1 MKKLFSLA
9 ILLFMMSV
17 SAFAVNDSTIV
28 KCWIIFSDKGK
39 FKPEENI
46 KYNSEA
52 YKTGYELLSE
62 RAIKRRLKVIS
73 KEELISYRDLPLE
86 NLYIENVSNLGIN
99 IIAKSRWF
107 NGVSAYLSMN
117 QIYKLASQNY
127 IKQIYAVKKLYKQNF
142 DYISPVFI
150 KDYYGY
156 DIASDTSN
164 VYNYGKSLPQ
174 MSLIDAVKVHNL
186 GITGK
191 GVLVASLDDGFEW
204 RNHDAFSKLQ
214 VLDEYDFINGDKT
227 VSREQTQKYED
238 TQSQGA
244 HGTAT
249 LSSLAGFSDGKLIGP
264 AFNSEFILAKTE
276 YVASET
282 PMEEDF
288 WLEAAEWAEAMGA
301 DVITSSL
308 VYKTFDEPYKD
319 NSYKYTDFDGNT
331 AIISIAGDIAAS
343 LGMVVCN
350 AMGNYNQTNPP
361 SLGSAADG
369 DSVISVGAVD
379 MKGNITGFSSNG
391 PSSDGKIKPDVVSPG
406 AMVYVAKMGEGNR
419 YEFSNGTSFSTPI
432 TAGVCA
438 LILSAHPELTP
449 MQVRDALRNTASN
462 TSNPDN
468 VYGWGLINAYKAIL
482 YFGPVWSEPEITK
495 TENGIKIRVG
505 FASNDFKNPAAVN
518 FEYRTKN
525 SKKFKTFA
533 MELTR
538 QIEAGNYSGI
548 YEIDLDGPKDIIDV
562 EIKFTVVIDGTKY
575 SFNRR

>member
-1 MKKLFSLA
+1 MKKLLILA
-9 ILLFMMSV
+9 IVLFSF
-17 SAFAVNDSTIV
+17 SASAYAVNDSTIV
-28 KCWIIFSDKGK
+28 KCWIVFSDKGK
-39 FKPEENI
+39 FKPDEKI
-46 KYNSEA
+46 TYNSEA
-52 YKTGYELLSE
+52 YRSGYELLTE
-62 RAIKRRLKVIS
+62 RAVNRRLKVMS
-73 KEELISYRDLPLE
+73 KEELISFRDLPVE
-86 NLYIENVSNLGIN
+86 DSYIEKISQLGIN

-107 NGVSAYLSMN
+107 NGVSAYLTKN
-117 QIYKLASQNY
+117 QIEKLAAQDY
-127 IKQIYAVKKLYKQNF
+127 VRQIFAVKKLYKQNF

-150 KDYYGY
+150 RDYYGN
-156 DIASDTSN
+156 DISADTAN
-164 VYNYGKSLPQ
+164 VYDYGKSLPQ

-191 GVLVASLDDGFEW
+191 GVLVASFDDGFEW
-204 RNHDAFSKLQ
+204 KNHDAFSKLQ
-214 VLDEYDFINGDKT
+214 VLDEFDFINGDK
-227 VSREQTQKYED
+227 VVFREQNQKHED
-238 TQSQGA
+238 TPSQGA

-249 LSSLAGFSDGKLIGP
+249 LSSLAGFSEGKLIGP

-288 WLEAAEWAEAMGA
+288 WLEAAEWAEAYGA

-308 VYKTFDEPYKD
+308 VYKTYDDPYKE

-331 AIISIAGDIAAS
+331 AIISVAGDIAAGY
-343 LGMVVCN
+343 GMVVCN
-350 AMGNYNQTNPP
+350 AIGNYYQTDPP

-391 PSSDGKIKPDVVSPG
+391 PASDGKIKPDIVSPG
-406 AMVYVAKMGEGNR
+406 AMVYVARMGDGSK

-449 MQVRDALRNTASN
+449 MQVRDALRNTANN
-462 TSNPDN
+462 TANPNN

-482 YFGPVWSEPEITK
+482 FFGPVWSEPEILK
-495 TENGIKIRVG
+495 SDKGIKVRIG
-505 FASNDFKNPAAVN
+505 FASNDFKTAIPIK

-525 SKKFKTFA
+525 TKKFKSKD
-533 MELTR
+533 MELVR
-538 QIEAGNYSGI
+538 QIESGNYSGVH
-548 YEIDLDGPKDIIDV
+548 EIALDGISDLSEV
-562 EIKFTVVIDGTKY
+562 ETNFTVTIGNNKY
-575 SFNRR
+575 SYNRK

>member
-9 ILLFMMSV
+9 IFLFMVSV
-17 SAFAVNDSTIV
+17 SALAGNDTNTV
-28 KCWIIFSDKGK
+28 KCWIIFSDKGN

-46 KYNSEA
+46 KHNSEA
-52 YKTGYELLSE
+52 YKKGYELLSE
-62 RAIKRRLKVIS
+62 RAIKRRLKVMN
-73 KEELISYRDLPLE
+73 KEDLISFRDLPLE
-86 NLYIENVSNLGIN
+86 NSYIEKVSSQGIN

-107 NGVSAYLSMN
+107 NGVSAYLTIS
-117 QIYKLASQNY
+117 QIEKLSSQSY
-127 IKQIYAVKKLYKQNF
+127 IRQIYAVKKLYKQNF

-150 KDYYGY
+150 KGFYGN
-156 DIASDTSN
+156 DITADTSN

-174 MSLIDAVKVHNL
+174 MNLIDAVKVHNL

-191 GVLVASLDDGFEW
+191 GVLVASFDDGFEW
-204 RNHDAFSKLQ
+204 RNHDAFSRLQ
-214 VLDEYDFINGDKT
+214 VLDEFDFINGDKV
-227 VSREQTQKYED
+227 VSREQSQKYED
-238 TQSQGA
+238 TQSQGG

-288 WLEAAEWAEAMGA
+288 WLEAAEWAESLGA

-308 VYKTFDEPYKD
+308 VYKTFDEPYRH

-331 AIISIAGDIAAS
+331 AIISVAGDIATN
-343 LGMVVCN
+343 LGVVVCN

-379 MKGNITGFSSNG
+379 MNGNITGFSSNG
-391 PSSDGKIKPDVVSPG
+391 PASDGKIKPDVVSPG
-406 AMVYVAKMGEGNR
+406 AMVYVAKMGDGNR

-449 MQVRDALRNTASN
+449 MQVRDALRNTAGN
-462 TSNPDN
+462 TSKPDN
-468 VYGWGLINAYKAIL
+468 VYGWGMINAYKAIL
-482 YFGPVWSEPEITK
+482 YFGPVWSEPEVLK
-495 TENGIKIRVG
+495 TENNIIVRIG
-505 FASNDFKNPAAVN
+505 FASTDYKNDTPVK
-518 FEYRTKN
+518 FEYRTRN
-525 SKKFKTFA
+525 SKKFKSKN
-533 MELTR
+533 MVLVR
-538 QIEAGNYSGI
+538 QIESGNYSGV
-548 YEIDLDGPKDIIDV
+548 YEITLEGINDISDV
-562 EIKFTVVIDGTKY
+562 EINFSVSIDDNKY
-575 SFNRR
+575 TYSWK